1 MKKHLRLLFVSIL
14 LTAIL
19 CGVIAV
25 HYIRNWAPAPAE
37 LESKTIQMPPAA
49 VEPAP
54 HVKSAPVIKADTEKL
69 PVPAEQEQEI
79 QVTSP
84 AFQDQLDILETKLP
98 DTDSFTL
105 SGVRESA
112 PELAK
117 MIDRDYVTISRFCL
131 SDLLALDNIGPLR
144 ARLKEQSD
152 METSTEQQ
160 KIECVLFRLIVE
172 KFEFPSCYFIS
183 NTADSYQWLADYYRF
198 EVYPQCRANNANP
211 DAPFYSEHPI
221 QQQFLIV
228 MLQEPVW
235 RMPALTPLDGT
246 CYDQDSYISATN
258 DFWTFLQFGQQ
269 SPQLTIEPAVDNPR
283 TLCTE
288 TAVWTMRQA
297 DDFTVTLEVD
307 LENGDFVTLTYTPQ
321 HGQSEFVE
329 K

>member
-1 MKKHLRLLFVSIL
+1 MFRCSALCKYGIAGTLFFCLLALSSCTTVTEAEIETKSESETVQISPVTKESTSSTSPDISDISEPVEEKDELLVSETEFHAQIKD
-14 LTAIL
+14 
-19 CGVIAV
+19 
-25 HYIRNWAPAPAE
+25 
-37 LESKTIQMPPAA
+37 LESALSNDSPITLDNM
-49 VEPAP
+49 
-54 HVKSAPVIKADTEKL
+54 
-69 PVPAEQEQEI
+69 AEI
-79 QVTSP
+79 
-84 AFQDQLDILETKLP
+84 
-98 DTDSFTL
+98 
-105 SGVRESA
+105 A
-112 PELAK
+112 PELEK
-117 MIDRDYVTISRFCL
+117 MIDGDYVTISRFCL
-131 SDLLALDNIGPLR
+131 TDLLTLDNIGPLR

-172 KFEFPSCYFIS
+172 KFEFPSCDFIS

-246 CYDQDSYISATN
+246 CYDQESYISATN

-269 SPQLTIEPAVDNPR
+269 SPQLTIEPSVDNPR

-321 HGQSEFVE
+321 HGQSESVE